1 MRRTD
6 RLFEIIQAFRGGK
19 LVRGKALA
27 EKLGVSLRTIYRDI
41 DTLTASGL
49 PIKGERGVGYMLD
62 GPIFLPPLALDKG
75 ELEALHLGMA
85 MVAQLPDKALN
96 ENAARL
102 LDKVNAGLPR
112 HLSGPVHL
120 QNMSIY
126 LKSHTPAPE
135 RLAQVRRAIAAHHTL
150 EITYIALDGAV
161 SQRVIRP
168 LQAEYWG
175 KVWTCTA
182 WCELREGFRSFRL
195 DRMRTCQKAGI
206 FEPEDGKRYS
216 DFLRI
221 MGEI

>member
-6 RLFEIIQAFRGGK
+6 RLFEIIQSFRGGK

-27 EKLGVSLRTIYRDI
+27 ERLGVSLRTIYRDI
-41 DTLTASGL
+41 DTLTASGI

-75 ELEALHLGMA
+75 ELEALHLGME

-102 LDKVNAGLPR
+102 LTKVNAGLPR
-112 HLSGPVHL
+112 HLKGPVHL
-120 QNMSIY
+120 QNMSIF

-135 RLAQVRRAIAAHHTL
+135 RLAQVRQAIVAHHTL
-150 EITYIALDGAV
+150 NITYITMSGAV

-182 WCELREGFRSFRL
+182 WCELRRGFRSFRL
-195 DRMRTCQKAGI
+195 DRMRTCQKAGV
-206 FEPEDGKRYS
+206 FEPENGKRYS
-216 DFLRI
+216 DYLHI
-221 MGEI
+221 VGEI

>member
-6 RLFEIIQAFRGGK
+6 RLFEIIQSFRGGK

-75 ELEALHLGMA
+75 ELEALHLGMEL
-85 MVAQLPDKALN
+85 VSQLPDKTLN

-102 LDKVNAGLPR
+102 LEKVNAGLPR
-112 HLSGPVHL
+112 HLAGRAHL
-120 QNMSIY
+120 QNMSVF
-126 LKSHTPAPE
+126 LESASPAPE
-135 RLAQVRRAIAAHHTL
+135 RLAQLRQAIAAQHTL
-150 EITYIALDGAV
+150 DISYITLSGTE

-168 LQAEYWG
+168 LQLEYWG

-182 WCELREGFRSFRL
+182 WCEMRESFRSFRL
-195 DRMRTCQKAGI
+195 DRIQSCQKAGV
-206 FEPEDGKRYS
+206 FAPEDGKRYS
-216 DFLRI
+216 DYLKI
-221 MGEI
+221 VEGV

>member
-27 EKLGVSLRTIYRDI
+27 EKFGVSLRTIYRDI

-49 PIKGERGVGYMLD
+49 PIKGERGVGYLLD

-75 ELEALHLGMA
+75 ELEALHLGME

-126 LKSHTPAPE
+126 LKSHPPAPE
-135 RLAQVRRAIAAHHTL
+135 RLSQVRRAIAAHHSL
-150 EITYIALDGAV
+150 DITYTALNGAI

-182 WCELREGFRSFRL
+182 WCELRDDFRSFRL
-195 DRMRTCQKAGI
+195 DRMRGCQKAGV
-206 FEPEDGKRYS
+206 FEPEDGKRYR
-216 DFLRI
+216 DFLKI
-221 MGEI
+221 VGEI